1 MTNTGTETIK
11 YSELK
16 AVILRFLN
24 YFISQ
29 YKLILY
35 ITLITS
41 ALGLLYGK
49 LQPSTFK
56 ATATFIVEDKSGKGG
71 GGLSGLASQFG
82 IDVGG
87 LTGGG
92 AGLFDGDNILEIIK
106 SRSIIE
112 KVLLTKMEE
121 PSSLKVQTIADYYI
135 QINNLAPAFES
146 KNITTKSLN
155 FASLTDG
162 AKHTIQQ
169 DSILYILYSRINK
182 NLNVEKK
189 SKKSTIITLE
199 VVSGDQVFSK
209 TFAEDLLK
217 QTSDLYIDIKTGNL
231 SRSIDKIQ
239 QKTDSLLNI
248 INNISNKT
256 SKLIVPVMEDLV
268 NENAAMK
275 FQKENYRNKFTYNN
289 TTPIEQTTRE
299 RTVAYTMYAEM
310 AKNLETL
317 KLSLINQTPVIQ
329 VLDTPK
335 YPMFDQRTP
344 ARYFLLI
351 GVAVGIVLSF
361 FYALYK
367 YTSN

>member
-1 MTNTGTETIK
+1 MTSTGPQTIK

-16 AVILRFLN
+16 AVLLRFLN

-29 YKLILY
+29 YKIILY

-49 LQPSTFK
+49 MQPSIFK
-56 ATATFIVEDKSGKGG
+56 STSTFIVEDKSGKGG

-106 SRSIIE
+106 SRAIIE

-121 PSSLKVQTIADYYI
+121 PSSSKGQTIADYYI
-135 QINNLAPAFES
+135 QINNLAASFES

-155 FASLTDG
+155 FAGLTEG
-162 AKHTIQQ
+162 TKHTLQQ
-169 DSILYILYSRINK
+169 DSILFILYSGINK

-189 SKKSTIITLE
+189 NKKSTIITLE

-209 TFAEDLLK
+209 IFAEELLK

-248 INNISNKT
+248 INNISSKT
-256 SKLIVPVMEDLV
+256 SKLIVPVIEDLV
-268 NENAAMK
+268 NENAAIK
-275 FQKENYRNKFTYNN
+275 YRKENYRNKFTYNN

-351 GVAVGIVLSF
+351 GIAVGIVLSF

>member
-16 AVILRFLN
+16 AIILRFLN
-24 YFISQ
+24 YFISK
-29 YKLILY
+29 YKIILF

-49 LQPSTFK
+49 LQPSTYK
-56 ATATFIVEDKSGKGG
+56 ATSTFIVEDKSGKGG

-121 PSSLKVQTIADYYI
+121 PSSLKGQTIADYYI

-162 AKHTIQQ
+162 AKHTIEQ

-209 TFAEDLLK
+209 TFAEQLLK

-351 GVAVGIVLSF
+351 GFAVGIVLSF

>member
-16 AVILRFLN
+16 AVIQRFLN

-29 YKLILY
+29 YKIILY

-49 LQPSTFK
+49 LQPSTYK
-56 ATATFIVEDKSGKGG
+56 ATSTFIVEDKSGKGG

-121 PSSLKVQTIADYYI
+121 PSSLKGQTIADYYI
-135 QINNLAPAFES
+135 QINNLAPSFES
-146 KNITTKSLN
+146 KNINVKSLN
-155 FASLTDG
+155 FASLTEG

-209 TFAEDLLK
+209 TFAEEVLK
-217 QTSDLYIDIKTGNL
+217 QTSELYIDIKTGNL
-231 SRSIDKIQ
+231 SRSINKIQ
-239 QKTDSLLNI
+239 QKADSLQNSLTGI
-248 INNISNKT
+248 YQKSFQA
-256 SKLIVPVMEDLV
+256 
-268 NENAAMK
+268 ENATK
-275 FQKENYRNKFTYNN
+275 LYNVNSSLRIN
-289 TTPIEQTTRE
+289 TSQTEIAARDK
-299 RTVAYTMYAEM
+299 TVSSTLYAEVV
-310 AKNLETL
+310 KNLETL

-335 YPMFDQRTP
+335 YPLFDQRTP
-344 ARYFLLI
+344 ARYSLI
-351 GVAVGIVLSF
+351 IGFAIGFVLSF

>member
-1 MTNTGTETIK
+1 MTSTGPQTIK
-11 YSELK
+11 YPELK
-16 AVILRFLN
+16 AVIQRFLN

-29 YKLILY
+29 YKIIL
-35 ITLITS
+35 LITIITS
-41 ALGLLYGK
+41 TIGLIYGK
-49 LQPSTFK
+49 LQPSTYK
-56 ATATFIVEDKSGKGG
+56 ATSTFIVEDKSGKGG

-106 SRSIIE
+106 SRAIIE
-112 KVLLTKMEE
+112 KVLLTKIEE
-121 PSSLKVQTIADYYI
+121 PSLAKGQTIADYYI
-135 QINNLAPAFES
+135 QINNLGPAFES

-155 FASLTDG
+155 FAGLTEG
-162 AKHTIQQ
+162 TKHTLQQ
-169 DSILYILYSRINK
+169 DSILFILYAGINK
-182 NLNVEKK
+182 SLNVEKK
-189 SKKSTIITLE
+189 NKKSTIITLE
-199 VVSGDQVFSK
+199 VVSGNQVFSK
-209 TFAEDLLK
+209 IFAEELLK

-256 SKLIVPVMEDLV
+256 SKLIVPVIEDLV

-275 FQKENYRNKFTYNN
+275 YRKENYRNKFTYNN

-335 YPMFDQRTP
+335 YPMFDLRTP

-351 GVAVGIVLSF
+351 GFAVGFVLSF

>member
-16 AVILRFLN
+16 AVIQRFLN

-29 YKLILY
+29 YKIILF

-49 LQPSTFK
+49 IQPSTYK
-56 ATATFIVEDKSGKGG
+56 ATSTFIVEDKSGKGG

-106 SRSIIE
+106 SRAIIE

-121 PSSLKVQTIADYYI
+121 PSTSKGQTIADYYI
-135 QINNLAPAFES
+135 QINDLASAFES
-146 KNITTKSLN
+146 KNINVQSLN
-155 FASLTDG
+155 FAGLTEG

-182 NLNVEKK
+182 NINVEKK

-209 TFAEDLLK
+209 VFAEQVLK
-217 QTSDLYIDIKTGNL
+217 QTSDLYVDIKTGNL
-231 SRSIDKIQ
+231 SRSIDRIQ
-239 QKTDSLLNI
+239 QKADSLQRSLSNI
-248 INNISNKT
+248 YQNSFQINSSRTELSNRDKT
-256 SKLIVPVMEDLV
+256 FSSTL
-268 NENAAMK
+268 
-275 FQKENYRNKFTYNN
+275 
-289 TTPIEQTTRE
+289 
-299 RTVAYTMYAEM
+299 YAEVV
-310 AKNLETL
+310 KNLETL

-335 YPMFDQRTP
+335 YPLFDQRTP
-344 ARYFLLI
+344 ARYSLMI
-351 GVAVGIVLSF
+351 GFAIGFVLSF

>member
-49 LQPSTFK
+49 LQPSTYK

-121 PSSLKVQTIADYYI
+121 PSSLKGQTIADYYI
-135 QINNLAPAFES
+135 QINNLASAFES
-146 KNITTKSLN
+146 KNINVKSLN

-351 GVAVGIVLSF
+351 GFAVGIVLSF

>member
-11 YSELK
+11 YAELK
-16 AVILRFLN
+16 AVIQRFTK

-29 YKLILY
+29 YKIIFLVTI
-35 ITLITS
+35 IAS

-49 LQPSTFK
+49 MQPSTYK
-56 ATATFIVEDKSGKGG
+56 ATSTFIVEDKSGKGG

-106 SRSIIE
+106 SRAIIE

-121 PSSLKVQTIADYYI
+121 PAYSKGQTIADYYI
-135 QINNLAPAFES
+135 QINDLASAFES
-146 KNITTKSLN
+146 KNINVKSLN
-155 FASLTDG
+155 FAGLTEG
-162 AKHTIQQ
+162 AKHTVQQ

-189 SKKSTIITLE
+189 NKKSTIITLE
-199 VVSGDQVFSK
+199 VISGDQVFSK
-209 TFAEDLLK
+209 VFAEQVLK

-231 SRSIDKIQ
+231 SRSIDRIQ
-239 QKTDSLLNI
+239 QKADSLQRSLSNI
-248 INNISNKT
+248 YQNSFQINSSRTELSNRDKT
-256 SKLIVPVMEDLV
+256 FSSTL
-268 NENAAMK
+268 
-275 FQKENYRNKFTYNN
+275 
-289 TTPIEQTTRE
+289 
-299 RTVAYTMYAEM
+299 YAEVV
-310 AKNLETL
+310 KNLETL

-335 YPMFDQRTP
+335 FPLFDQRTP
-344 ARYFLLI
+344 ARYSLMI
-351 GVAVGIVLSF
+351 GFAIGFVLSF

>member
-16 AVILRFLN
+16 AVIQRFLN

-29 YKLILY
+29 YKIILF

-49 LQPSTFK
+49 IQPSTYK
-56 ATATFIVEDKSGKGG
+56 ATSTFIVEDKSGKGG

-121 PSSLKVQTIADYYI
+121 PSSLKGQTIADYYI

-146 KNITTKSLN
+146 KNINVKSLN
-155 FASLTDG
+155 FAGLTEG
-162 AKHTIQQ
+162 AKHTVQQ
-169 DSILYILYSRINK
+169 DSILYILFSKINK
-182 NLNVEKK
+182 DISVEKK
-189 SKKSTIITLE
+189 NKKSTIITLE
-199 VVSGDQVFSK
+199 LVSGDQVFSK
-209 TFAEDLLK
+209 TFTEELLK

-231 SRSIDKIQ
+231 SRSINKIQ
-239 QKTDSLLNI
+239 QKADSLQNSLTGI
-248 INNISNKT
+248 YQKSFQA
-256 SKLIVPVMEDLV
+256 
-268 NENAAMK
+268 ENATK
-275 FQKENYRNKFTYNN
+275 LYNVNSSLRIN
-289 TTPIEQTTRE
+289 TSQTEIAARDK
-299 RTVAYTMYAEM
+299 TVSSTLYGEVV
-310 AKNLETL
+310 KNLETL

-335 YPMFDQRTP
+335 YPLFDQRTP
-344 ARYFLLI
+344 ARYSLI
-351 GVAVGIVLSF
+351 IGFAIGFVLSF

>member
-1 MTNTGTETIK
+1 MTSTGPQTIK
-11 YSELK
+11 YPELK
-16 AVILRFLN
+16 SVLHRFFN
-24 YFISQ
+24 YFISM
-29 YKLILY
+29 YKVVLY
-35 ITLITS
+35 ITLTCTI
-41 ALGLLYGK
+41 LGFLYGK
-49 LQPSTFK
+49 LQPSSYK
-56 ATATFIVEDKSGKGG
+56 ATSTFIVEDKSGRGA

-82 IDVGG
+82 IDAGG

-92 AGLFDGDNILEIIK
+92 AGLFDGDNVLEIIK
-106 SRSIIE
+106 SRGIIE
-112 KVLLTKMEE
+112 KVLLTKMDNA
-121 PSSLKVQTIADYYI
+121 SNGQTIADYYI
-135 QINNLAPAFES
+135 QISDFKSAFES
-146 KNITTKSLN
+146 KNINTKSLN
-155 FASLTDG
+155 FIAIADG
-162 AKHTIQQ
+162 AKHSVLQ
-169 DSILYILYSRINK
+169 DSILYILYNEVTK
-182 NLNVEKK
+182 NLNVEKRN
-189 SKKSTIITLE
+189 KKSTIITLE

-209 TFAEDLLK
+209 VFAEELLK

-351 GVAVGIVLSF
+351 GFAVGIVLSF

>member
-16 AVILRFLN
+16 AIVLRFLN

-29 YKLILY
+29 YKIILY
-35 ITLITS
+35 ITIITS

-56 ATATFIVEDKSGKGG
+56 ATSTFIVEDKSGKGG

-121 PSSLKVQTIADYYI
+121 PSSFKGQTIADYYI
-135 QINNLAPAFES
+135 QVEDLEGKFER
-146 KNITTKSLN
+146 KNINVKSLN
-155 FASLTDG
+155 FAELSGG
-162 AKHTIQQ
+162 AKHTVQQ
-169 DSILYILYSRINK
+169 DSVLYVLFDRIYK
-182 NLNVEKK
+182 DLNVEKK
-189 SKKSTIITLE
+189 NKKSTIITLE

-209 TFAEDLLK
+209 IFAEELLK

-231 SRSIDKIQ
+231 SRSINKIQ
-239 QKTDSLLNI
+239 QKADSLQNSLRGI
-248 INNISNKT
+248 YQKSFQA
-256 SKLIVPVMEDLV
+256 
-268 NENAAMK
+268 ENATK
-275 FQKENYRNKFTYNN
+275 LYNVNSSLRIN
-289 TTPIEQTTRE
+289 TSQTEIAARDK
-299 RTVAYTMYAEM
+299 TVSSTLYGEVV
-310 AKNLETL
+310 KNLETL

-335 YPMFDQRTP
+335 YPLFDQRIP
-344 ARYFLLI
+344 ILYFLLI
-351 GVAVGIVLSF
+351 GFAVGFVLSF

>member
-16 AVILRFLN
+16 AIILRFLN

-29 YKLILY
+29 YKIILY
-35 ITLITS
+35 ITIITS

-49 LQPSTFK
+49 LQPSTYK
-56 ATATFIVEDKSGKGG
+56 ATSTFIVEDKSGKGG

-121 PSSLKVQTIADYYI
+121 PSSLKGQTIADYYI
-135 QINNLAPAFES
+135 QINNLASAFES
-146 KNITTKSLN
+146 KNINLKSLN
-155 FASLTDG
+155 FAGLTEG
-162 AKHTIQQ
+162 AKHTVQQ
-169 DSILYILYSRINK
+169 DSILYILFSKINK
-182 NLNVEKK
+182 DLNVEKK
-189 SKKSTIITLE
+189 NKKSTIITLE

-209 TFAEDLLK
+209 IFAEELLK

-231 SRSIDKIQ
+231 SRSINKIQ
-239 QKTDSLLNI
+239 QKADSLQRSLSNI
-248 INNISNKT
+248 YQNSFQINSSRTEISNRDKT
-256 SKLIVPVMEDLV
+256 FSSTL
-268 NENAAMK
+268 
-275 FQKENYRNKFTYNN
+275 
-289 TTPIEQTTRE
+289 
-299 RTVAYTMYAEM
+299 YAEVV
-310 AKNLETL
+310 KNLETL

-335 YPMFDQRTP
+335 YPLFDQRTP
-344 ARYFLLI
+344 ARYSLVI
-351 GVAVGIVLSF
+351 GFAIGFVLSF

>member
-16 AVILRFLN
+16 AVVQRFTK

-29 YKLILY
+29 YKIIFLVTI
-35 ITLITS
+35 ITS
-41 ALGLLYGK
+41 ALVLLYGK
-49 LQPSTFK
+49 MQPSTYK
-56 ATATFIVEDKSGKGG
+56 ATSTFIVEDKSGKGG

-121 PSSLKVQTIADYYI
+121 PSSLKGQTIADYYI
-135 QINNLAPAFES
+135 QINDLASALES
-146 KNITTKSLN
+146 KNINVKSLY
-155 FASLTDG
+155 FAGLSEG
-162 AKHTIQQ
+162 AKHTVQQ
-169 DSILYILYSRINK
+169 DSILYILFSRINK
-182 NLNVEKK
+182 DISVEKK
-189 SKKSTIITLE
+189 NKKSTIITLE

-209 TFAEDLLK
+209 IFTEELLK

-231 SRSIDKIQ
+231 SRSINKIQ
-239 QKTDSLLNI
+239 QKADSLQNSLTGI
-248 INNISNKT
+248 YQKSFQA
-256 SKLIVPVMEDLV
+256 
-268 NENAAMK
+268 ENATK
-275 FQKENYRNKFTYNN
+275 LYNVNSSLRIN
-289 TTPIEQTTRE
+289 TSQTEIAARDK
-299 RTVAYTMYAEM
+299 TVSSTLYGEVV
-310 AKNLETL
+310 KNLETL

-344 ARYFLLI
+344 AWYFLLI
-351 GVAVGIVLSF
+351 GIAVGIVLSF

>member
-16 AVILRFLN
+16 AVVQRFTK

-56 ATATFIVEDKSGKGG
+56 ATSTFIVEDKSGKGG

-106 SRSIIE
+106 SRAIIE
-112 KVLLTKMEE
+112 KVLLTKLEE
-121 PSSLKVQTIADYYI
+121 PSSSKGQTIADYYI
-135 QINNLAPAFES
+135 HIEDLEGKFERNNINIKNLNLAG
-146 KNITTKSLN
+146 
-155 FASLTDG
+155 LTEG
-162 AKHTIQQ
+162 VKHSVIQ
-169 DSILYILYSRINK
+169 DSILYVLYNRINK
-182 NLNVEKK
+182 DLNVEKK
-189 SKKSTIITLE
+189 NKKSTIITLE
-199 VVSGDQVFSK
+199 VVSGDRVFSK
-209 TFAEDLLK
+209 VFAEELLK

-231 SRSIDKIQ
+231 SRSINKIQ
-239 QKTDSLLNI
+239 LKTDSLLNI
-248 INNISNKT
+248 INNISNKS

-268 NENAAMK
+268 NENAAIK
-275 FQKENYRNKFTYNN
+275 YRKENYRNKFTYNN

-335 YPMFDQRTP
+335 FPLFDQRTS
-344 ARYFLLI
+344 AWYFLLI
-351 GVAVGIVLSF
+351 GFSIGIVLSF

>member
-16 AVILRFLN
+16 AVIQRFMN

-29 YKLILY
+29 YKIIFLVTI
-35 ITLITS
+35 ITS

-49 LQPSTFK
+49 LQPSTYK
-56 ATATFIVEDKSGKGG
+56 ATSTFIVEDKSGKGG

-106 SRSIIE
+106 SRAIIE

-121 PSSLKVQTIADYYI
+121 PSSSKGQTIADYYI
-135 QINNLAPAFES
+135 QINDLASAFES
-146 KNITTKSLN
+146 KNINVKSLN
-155 FASLTDG
+155 FAGLTEG
-162 AKHTIQQ
+162 AKHTVQQ
-169 DSILYILYSRINK
+169 DSILYILFSRINK
-182 NLNVEKK
+182 DISVEKK
-189 SKKSTIITLE
+189 NKKSTIITLE

-209 TFAEDLLK
+209 IFAEELLK

-231 SRSIDKIQ
+231 SRSINKIQ
-239 QKTDSLLNI
+239 QKADSLQNSLTGI
-248 INNISNKT
+248 YQKSFQA
-256 SKLIVPVMEDLV
+256 
-268 NENAAMK
+268 ENATK
-275 FQKENYRNKFTYNN
+275 LYNVNSSLRIN
-289 TTPIEQTTRE
+289 TSQTEIAARDK
-299 RTVAYTMYAEM
+299 TVSSTLYGEVV
-310 AKNLETL
+310 KNLETL

-335 YPMFDQRTP
+335 FPLFDQRTP
-344 ARYFLLI
+344 ARYSLMI
-351 GVAVGIVLSF
+351 GFAIGLVLSF

>member
-1 MTNTGTETIK
+1 MTNTGPQTIK

-16 AVILRFLN
+16 SVLQRFAN

-29 YKLILY
+29 YKIILY
-35 ITLITS
+35 TTIITS
-41 ALGLLYGK
+41 SLGLLYGK

-56 ATATFIVEDKSGKGG
+56 ATSTFIVEDKSGKGG

-106 SRSIIE
+106 SRAIIE
-112 KVLLTKMEE
+112 KVLLTKIEE
-121 PSSLKVQTIADYYI
+121 PASLKGQTIADYYI

-146 KNITTKSLN
+146 KNINVKSLN
-155 FASLTDG
+155 FAGLTEG
-162 AKHTIQQ
+162 AKHTVQQ
-169 DSILYILYSRINK
+169 DSILYLLYSKINR
-182 NLNVEKK
+182 NLSVEKK
-189 SKKSTIITLE
+189 NKKSTIITLE

-209 TFAEDLLK
+209 LFADEILK

-231 SRSIDKIQ
+231 SRSIARIQ
-239 QKTDSLLNI
+239 QKADSLQRSLSSIYQNAFQ
-248 INNISNKT
+248 INSSRTEMSNRDKT
-256 SKLIVPVMEDLV
+256 FSSTL
-268 NENAAMK
+268 
-275 FQKENYRNKFTYNN
+275 
-289 TTPIEQTTRE
+289 
-299 RTVAYTMYAEM
+299 YAEVV
-310 AKNLETL
+310 KNLETM

-329 VLDTPK
+329 VLDSPK
-335 YPMFDQRTP
+335 YPLFDQRTP
-344 ARYFLLI
+344 ARYALI
-351 GVAVGIVLSF
+351 IGFAVGFVLSL

>member
-1 MTNTGTETIK
+1 MTNTGPQIIK
-11 YSELK
+11 YEELK
-16 AVILRFLN
+16 AVIKRFWD

-41 ALGLLYGK
+41 ASGLLYGK

-112 KVLLTKMEE
+112 KVLLTKMQE
-121 PSSLKVQTIADYYI
+121 PAYSKGQTIADYYI
-135 QINNLAPAFES
+135 QINNLASAFES

-155 FASLTDG
+155 FAGLTEG
-162 AKHTIQQ
+162 SKHTVQQ
-169 DSILYILYSRINK
+169 DSILYILFNRINK
-182 NLNVEKK
+182 DLNVEKK
-189 SKKSTIITLE
+189 NKKSTIITLE
-199 VVSGDQVFSK
+199 VVSSDQVFSK
-209 TFAEDLLK
+209 IFAEELLK

-231 SRSIDKIQ
+231 SRSINKIQ
-239 QKTDSLLNI
+239 LKTDSLLNI
-248 INNISNKT
+248 INNISSKS
-256 SKLIVPVMEDLV
+256 SKLIVPVMEELV

-275 FQKENYRNKFTYNN
+275 YRKENYRNKFTYNN
-289 TTPIEQTTRE
+289 STPIEQTTRE

-329 VLDTPK
+329 VVDSPK
-335 YPMFDQRTP
+335 FPLFDQRTP
-344 ARYFLLI
+344 ARYFILI
-351 GVAVGIVLSF
+351 GFAVGLVISF

>member
-121 PSSLKVQTIADYYI
+121 TSSSKGQTIADYYI
-135 QINNLAPAFES
+135 QINGLSSAFES

-209 TFAEDLLK
+209 TFAEELLK

-351 GVAVGIVLSF
+351 GFAVGIVLSF

>member
-16 AVILRFLN
+16 AVIQRFLN

-29 YKLILY
+29 YKIILF

-49 LQPSTFK
+49 IQPSTYK
-56 ATATFIVEDKSGKGG
+56 ATSTFIVEDKSGKGG

-121 PSSLKVQTIADYYI
+121 PSSLKGQTIADYYI

-146 KNITTKSLN
+146 KNINVKSLN
-155 FASLTDG
+155 FAGLTEG
-162 AKHTIQQ
+162 AKHTVQQ
-169 DSILYILYSRINK
+169 DSILYILFSKINK
-182 NLNVEKK
+182 DISVEKK
-189 SKKSTIITLE
+189 NKKSTIITLE
-199 VVSGDQVFSK
+199 LVSGDQVFSK
-209 TFAEDLLK
+209 TFTEELLK

-231 SRSIDKIQ
+231 SRSINKIQ
-239 QKTDSLLNI
+239 QKADSLQNSLTGI
-248 INNISNKT
+248 YQKSFQA
-256 SKLIVPVMEDLV
+256 
-268 NENAAMK
+268 ENATK
-275 FQKENYRNKFTYNN
+275 LYNVNSSLRIN
-289 TTPIEQTTRE
+289 TSQTEIAARDK
-299 RTVAYTMYAEM
+299 TVSSTLYGEVV
-310 AKNLETL
+310 KNLETL

-335 YPMFDQRTP
+335 YPLFDQRTP

-351 GVAVGIVLSF
+351 GFAVGIVLSF